1 MALEPVFYGKVLTYL
16 LLCTRIFTFNI
27 INVRICLYFSG
38 FPYLDSEYAEDF
50 GSVDEQC
57 FLYEGKNS
65 PCQEQA
71 CPRQYRTGYHYVGGF
86 CGACNEVL
94 MRLELLKNGPI
105 TVAFEVF
112 KDFLNYKGG
121 IYHHTG
127 EQSNSVVVRF
137 SLCSMKIA

>member
-1 MALEPVFYGKVLTYL
+1 MFSGHLFSPF
-16 LLCTRIFTFNI
+16 
-27 INVRICLYFSG
+27 INVRICLFFSG
-38 FPYLDSEYAEDF
+38 FPYLISKYAEDF
-50 GSVDEQC
+50 GLVDEQC
-57 FLYEGKNS
+57 FPYEGEDA
-65 PCQEQA
+65 PCHEQA
-71 CPRQYRTGYHYVGGF
+71 CPRHYGTGYHYVGGF
-86 CGACNEVL
+86 YGACNEVL

-105 TVAFEVF
+105 TVAFEVY